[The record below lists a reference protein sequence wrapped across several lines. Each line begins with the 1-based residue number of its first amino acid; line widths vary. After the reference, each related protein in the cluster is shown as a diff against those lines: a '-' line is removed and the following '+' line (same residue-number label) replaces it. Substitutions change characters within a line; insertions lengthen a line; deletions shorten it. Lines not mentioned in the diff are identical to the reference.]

1 MRAGPALVLIGVG
14 GVATGE
20 QAYAKLRAGAD
31 LVQLY
36 TALTYGPEKVCFVSL
51 WDGRKGDGAGGTED
65 MVATVR
71 KYSGEVHIL
80 DARAMLNKLP
90 RSI

>member
-1 MRAGPALVLIGVG
+1 MCRRVSAKLLVMPERLGPAPDG
-14 GVATGE
+14 TNP
-20 QAYAKLRAGAD
+20 YARNNLWM
-31 LVQLY
+31 LY
-36 TALTYGPEKVCFVSL
+36 TALTYGPEKVRFVSL

-90 RSI
+90 R